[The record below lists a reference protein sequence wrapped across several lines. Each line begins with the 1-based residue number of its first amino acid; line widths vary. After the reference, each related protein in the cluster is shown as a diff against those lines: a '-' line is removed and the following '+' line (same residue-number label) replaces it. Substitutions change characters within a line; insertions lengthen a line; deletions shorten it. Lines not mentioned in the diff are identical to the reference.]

1 VAFWNTSMA
10 MSQLGGMPVF
20 VANGWAAKDYTHI
33 NFYGGKRIATELAN
47 AIVGR
52 VRAELERREA
62 EQIRLDSIERARIE
76 QQNQMREIYLQ
87 SQIESVRPIIDS
99 VVHPQTE

>member
-1 VAFWNTSMA
+1 
-10 MSQLGGMPVF
+10 
-20 VANGWAAKDYTHI
+20 
-33 NFYGGKRIATELAN
+33 
-47 AIVGR
+47 

-76 QQNQMREIYLQ
+76 QQNLMREIYLQ
-87 SQIESVRPIIDS
+87 SQVESVRPIIDG